1 MMKNDLAY
9 QKVSQY
15 TSDRIIL
22 FFTKSEHS
30 NQAAPR

>member
-1 MMKNDLAY
+1 MKNDLAY

-15 TSDRIIL
+15 TIL